1 MTRVW
6 FLAMVILNFYNV
18 SNSMADASLD
28 SNMAEMIRA
37 PDLVH
42 LKMKLQEI
50 KGFEV
55 LRAKCEIQLKFELLP
70 EACFGVI
77 QFEKRKKLISEGT
90 YLKTKLWLNQ
100 NCLIRVNQLNIKIS
114 EQSDILRLPADCR
127 EIAMNKRSDQTYKD
141 VTLSPNALFRRR
153 L

>member
-1 MTRVW
+1 MTRIC
-6 FLAMVILNFYNV
+6 FLALIILSIFNV
-18 SNSMADASLD
+18 SNSMADVSLD
-28 SNMAEMIRA
+28 SKMAEIIRA

-42 LKMKLQEI
+42 LKMKLHETN
-50 KGFEV
+50 GFEV

-77 QFEKRKKLISEGT
+77 QFEKRKKLISDGA

-100 NCLIRVNQLNIKIS
+100 NCLIRVNQRNIKIS
-114 EQSDILRLPADCR
+114 AQSDISRLPADCR

-141 VTLSPNALFRRR
+141 VTLSPNALFGRR